1 MTRSA
6 SSGPDLV
13 LGVRG
18 VERKVIAAGA
28 GIVIF
33 DPLLTKEA
41 TAVVERIR
49 IAPGSSDGDGGTLRR
64 GAGVDRVGLRRNG
77 GVRLLRIARGV
88 VSVLATT
95 FVFAVAAAGAGVTPV
110 GPLGLQTVSLTQD
123 GQDLVWHVE
132 LTQPFSPGALGR
144 DHESVCLLLARSS
157 TGSAVS
163 QLCLAGPRQ
172 GDRSPRVLYSSITPA
187 GPSRAVAIDATVT
200 RSSNRQLTASFLPS
214 AIGLPYRSVVWQ
226 VSSTVSVRGCAPASP
241 AGSSCSTLLPVKP
254 TLFRLHTP
262 RLVGCVATG
271 PDWVFTGPRNV
282 HDIALTF
289 DDGPWPDPPA
299 SDFVDELARLHV
311 PATFFEI
318 GEHIPTYDPG
328 GTVEKEMLADGDMI
342 GDHTWSHPDLE
353 GLSPF
358 EQGEQISE
366 AAAEIKRAT
375 GFEPCLFRAPY
386 GAVDSSVL
394 SEAKSLGMT
403 TIQWDIDPRD
413 WALPGEG
420 EIIDNVLAN
429 AHNGGIVEEHFGGGP
444 RYETLDAL
452 PAEVAG
458 LRARGYQFVTLTQ
471 MLGYKLLY
479 R

>member
-1 MTRSA
+1 M
-6 SSGPDLV
+6 
-13 LGVRG
+13 
-18 VERKVIAAGA
+18 
-28 GIVIF
+28 
-33 DPLLTKEA
+33 
-41 TAVVERIR
+41 
-49 IAPGSSDGDGGTLRR
+49 
-64 GAGVDRVGLRRNG
+64 
-77 GVRLLRIARGV
+77 RIARGV

-95 FVFAVAAAGAGVTPV
+95 LVVAVAVAGAGAGVTPV
-110 GPLGLQTVSLTQD
+110 QLLSLQTVSVTQD
-123 GQDLVWHVE
+123 GQDVVWQVE
-132 LTQPFSPGALGR
+132 LTRSFSPGALGR
-144 DHESVCLLLARSS
+144 EHESVCLLLGQSS
-157 TGSAVS
+157 TGSVGS
-163 QLCLAGPRQ
+163 QLCLAGPRR
-172 GDRSPRVLYSSITPA
+172 GERSPRVLDSQITRA
-187 GPSRAVAIDATVT
+187 GSGRAVVIDATVT
-200 RSSNRQLTASFLPS
+200 RSSSRELTASFLPS
-214 AIGLPYRSVVWQ
+214 TVGLQYRPIRWQ
-226 VSSTVSVRGCAPASP
+226 VISTVSVRGCTPASP
-241 AGSSCSTLLPVKP
+241 GSTTCSTLLPAKP
-254 TLFRLHTP
+254 ALLALHTP
-262 RLVGCVATG
+262 RLVGCAATG

-299 SDFVDELARLHV
+299 SDFVNELARLHV

-328 GTVEKEMLADGDMI
+328 GTVEKQMLADGDMI

-353 GLSPF
+353 GVSPF
-358 EQGEQISE
+358 QQREQISD

-375 GFEPCLFRAPY
+375 GFEPCLFRAPD

-394 SEAKSLGMT
+394 NEAKSLGMT

-420 EIIDNVLAN
+420 EIIDNVLSN

-458 LRARGYQFVTLTQ
+458 LRARGYQLVTLTQ